1 MSPVRERSRYF
12 QRGLIS
18 QEHGVAQSLALPKIP
33 AKLTLAFLPR
43 LRPALNRRAFSFS
56 PSSARQNPPSCSH
69 LAEPQCSSN
78 RLLSCVIRPFR
89 SRIRLGHLNGSQ
101 FFLQRDDQLRRPRV
115 RSTLLPIRAI
125 PSVSPCPQVHAH
137 CILRPS
143 RGSG

>member
-1 MSPVRERSRYF
+1 MSPARERSRYF

-18 QEHGVAQSLALPKIP
+18 QEHGVAQSLGLPKIP

-43 LRPALNRRAFSFS
+43 LRPAPNRRAFSVT
-56 PSSARQNPPSCSH
+56 PSSARKKPPSRSH

-78 RLLSCVIRPFR
+78 RLLSRVIRLFH
-89 SRIRLGHLNGSQ
+89 SWIRLGHLSGSQ
-101 FFLQRDDQLRRPRV
+101 FFLPRDDQLRLPRV

-137 CILRPS
+137 CILKPS